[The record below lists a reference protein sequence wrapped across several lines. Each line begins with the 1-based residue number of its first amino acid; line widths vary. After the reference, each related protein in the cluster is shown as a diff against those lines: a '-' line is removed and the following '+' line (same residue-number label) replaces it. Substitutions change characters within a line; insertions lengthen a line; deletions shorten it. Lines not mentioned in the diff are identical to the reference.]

1 MGVDREART
10 RVSESVPDPF
20 VGRVV
25 AGYRVE
31 SVLGRGG
38 MGTVYR
44 ALQISLGRAVALKIL
59 PEDLVG
65 NAQFLDRFEREA
77 GILSKLNHP
86 NIVTVFDRGTVD
98 GRPYLVMEYVE
109 GTTLREVLRK
119 GPLPAVDALRI
130 VSSVLSALDHAH
142 RHGIIHRD
150 VKPENVLLSL
160 GTLVKVADFGLS
172 RLVGPEEQ
180 TRLTRTHLLLGTF
193 EYMAPEQRERA
204 RDADSRSD
212 LYATGVVFYEM
223 LTGELPIGRFDL
235 PSQRRPGECDRRI
248 DGIVERSLEKDPER
262 RYQRAGEMADAVSA
276 ILDKPEPEAKRGAG
290 LFGFPDIASWIA
302 GRRWTRHRHPD
313 PAGSFRP
320 VRFEYHLDNVATVD
334 SVLGTLAYVFGFCM
348 LFGVSIFG
356 GKVVWGLPFFL
367 FFLLGWYLQETA
379 KGLRS
384 YKPSARTSQA
394 LIAVVA
400 GITVILLPFTIY
412 ALWVLFGQR
421 GRTYYDARG
430 RGLNETEAA
439 RHTYRMMDEPFPPV
453 AAPPPPPRP
462 PTPSQI
468 PVQSVVTSEVRPRRR
483 ERRIWGK
490 LVLAVLVLGFAGSLL
505 LRGTRGNVP
514 REPYAHARSG
524 SWRPVARVVNPS
536 YNRWNV
542 DASFTAAHMRWLV
555 EIVGLPAPPSEP
567 LQFRV
572 QAEVVSAGLPLPWSF
587 DSRTDLRIFAA
598 IGAALERATGGAVQ
612 RHHGATADP
621 EFERLLAE
629 KPPPE
634 AIR

>member
-1 MGVDREART
+1 MGVDPAART

-31 SVLGRGG
+31 SLLGRGG

-59 PEDLVG
+59 PEDLAAS
-65 NAQFLDRFEREA
+65 AQFLDRFEREA
-77 GILSKLNHP
+77 EILSKLSHP

-119 GPLPAVDALRI
+119 GPLPAGDALRI
-130 VSSVLSALDHAH
+130 VSSVLAALDHAH

-150 VKPENVLLSL
+150 VKPENVLLSH

-172 RLVGPEEQ
+172 RLVGPQEQ

-212 LYATGVVFYEM
+212 LYATGVVLYEM

-276 ILDKPEPEAKRGAG
+276 VLEKPAAKSKGGAG
-290 LFGFPDIASWIA
+290 
-302 GRRWTRHRHPD
+302 GRGITDRATGL
-313 PAGSFRP
+313 AGSFRP
-320 VRFEYHLDNVATVD
+320 VRFEVHLDNVATVD
-334 SVLGTLAYVFGFCM
+334 SVLGMLSYVFGFCM

-356 GKVVWGLPFFL
+356 GRIAWGLPFFL
-367 FFLLGWYLQETA
+367 FFILGWYLQETA

-384 YKPSARTSQA
+384 YASSARTSQA

-400 GITVILLPFTIY
+400 GLTVILLPFAAY
-412 ALWVLFGQR
+412 ALWVLFGHR

-430 RGLNETEAA
+430 RGLNEAEAA
-439 RHTYRMMDEPFPPV
+439 RHTYRMMEEPFAP
-453 AAPPPPPRP
+453 AAPQPPPARP

-468 PVQSVVTSEVRPRRR
+468 PLQSVVTSEVRPRRR

-490 LVLAVLVLGFAGSLL
+490 LILTILVLGFAGSLL
-505 LRGTRGNVP
+505 LRGTRGGSSPEPPAQVHSGP
-514 REPYAHARSG
+514 RRV
-524 SWRPVARVVNPS
+524 VARVVNPS
-536 YNRWNV
+536 HYRGMNV
-542 DASFTAAHMRWLV
+542 DATFTPAHMRWLL
-555 EIVGLPAPPSEP
+555 EIVGLEASASEAIR
-567 LQFRV
+567 FRV
-572 QAEVVSAGLPLPWSF
+572 AGDLISADLPEAWSF
-587 DSRTDLRIFAA
+587 DRRTSLRIAAA

-629 KPPPE
+629 KPPP
-634 AIR
+634 